1 MSLNFNLQNYFFEI
15 FMKLILTSLGSIAM
29 VLVPVFFFFKSFYHF
44 QYLRM
49 REGKSA
55 TFADYVNIGFS
66 GLKERSKYIST
77 SLPIPINN
85 KLDCLSKKAN
95 RMLIYSIVLFGFAII
110 CFTLVLIIS

>member
-1 MSLNFNLQNYFFEI
+1 M
-15 FMKLILTSLGSIAM
+15 
-29 VLVPVFFFFKSFYHF
+29 
-44 QYLRM
+44 
-49 REGKSA
+49 SA

-95 RMLIYSIVLFGFAII
+95 RMLIYSIALLGFAII
-110 CFTLVLIIS
+110 CFTLGQIIS